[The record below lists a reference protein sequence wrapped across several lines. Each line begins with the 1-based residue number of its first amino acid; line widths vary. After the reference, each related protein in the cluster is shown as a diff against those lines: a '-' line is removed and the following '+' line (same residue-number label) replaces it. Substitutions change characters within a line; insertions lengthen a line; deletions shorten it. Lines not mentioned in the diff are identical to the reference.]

1 MYRKAVFLMMAAFAL
16 ALVVAVPAWAMGP
29 SHGGHRH
36 HAQKVLFVQTNQ
48 PGGNKIAVYDR
59 HWDGTLSF
67 RATYATGGNGGVAA
81 GAPSDPLASQGSL
94 VTAEDGRVLLAVN
107 AGSDTVSLLAVRG
120 DHLKLREVIS
130 SGGSFPASIAVHG
143 RLVYVMNAGGAGRLQ
158 GYWLSG
164 DRLYAIGGSGRS
176 LGLANATPPNFLTS
190 PGQVGFSPDGSRL
203 IVTTKASGSTID
215 VWRVRYNGRLSDD
228 PVKTTSTSPVPFAF
242 TFDRQ
247 GRLLSIEAAMGQ
259 LSTYSLKHDDTLA
272 GIGTTTPNGQA
283 ALCWIAFARGFYYGT
298 NTGSSTISSFRVAH
312 DGTPTLVAAVAAT
325 TDAGPTD
332 MAVSADQRS
341 LYVQGGAAGSVD
353 VFRVAADG
361 SLTRIQTVTGLPKLI
376 EGIAAI
382 R

>member
-1 MYRKAVFLMMAAFAL
+1 MLRKTLFLVTAAFAL
-16 ALVVAVPAWAMGP
+16 ALVVAAPAWAGGT
-29 SHGGHRH
+29 SHAGHRYGH
-36 HAQKVLFVQTNQ
+36 KVLFVQTNQ
-48 PGGNKIAVYDR
+48 TSGNKIAVYDR
-59 HWDGTLSF
+59 RWDGTLSF
-67 RATYATGGNGGVAA
+67 KATYATGGNGGVAA

-94 VTAEDGRVLLAVN
+94 VTAEQGRILLAVN
-107 AGSDTVSLLAVRG
+107 AGSDTVSVFAVRG
-120 DHLKLREVIS
+120 DHLNLREVIS
-130 SGGSFPASIAVHG
+130 SGGSFPASLAVRG
-143 RLVYVMNAGGAGRLQ
+143 DLVYVMNAGGAGELQ

-190 PGQVGFSPDGSRL
+190 PGQVGFSADGSRL

-228 PVKTTSTSPVPFAF
+228 PVKNTSTSPVPFAF

-247 GRLLSIEAAMGQ
+247 GRLLSTEAAMGQ
-259 LSTYSLKHDDTLA
+259 LSTYSLNHDDTLA
-272 GIGTTTPNGQA
+272 AVGTTTPNGQA

-298 NTGSSTISSFRVAH
+298 NTGSNTISSFRVAP

-332 MAVSADQRS
+332 MAVSADQRY

-353 VFRVAADG
+353 VFRVGWNG
-361 SLTRIQTVTGLPKLI
+361 SLTRIETVTGLPALN
-376 EGIAAI
+376 EGIVAI
-382 R
+382 G

>member
-1 MYRKAVFLMMAAFAL
+1 M
-16 ALVVAVPAWAMGP
+16 
-29 SHGGHRH
+29 
-36 HAQKVLFVQTNQ
+36 
-48 PGGNKIAVYDR
+48 
-59 HWDGTLSF
+59 
-67 RATYATGGNGGVAA
+67 AA

-94 VTAEDGRVLLAVN
+94 VTAEHGRILLAVN
-107 AGSDTVSLLAVRG
+107 AGSDTVSLFTVRG
-120 DHLKLREVIS
+120 DHLTLRRVIS
-130 SGGSFPASIAVHG
+130 SGGSFPASIAVRG
-143 RLVYVMNAGGAGRLQ
+143 DLVYVMNAGGAGELR

-164 DRLYAIGGSGRS
+164 DRLYPIGNSGRS

-203 IVTTKASGSTID
+203 VVTTKASGSTID

-259 LSTYSLKHDDTLA
+259 LSTYSLKHDETLV
-272 GIGTTTPNGQA
+272 GIGTTTSNGQT

-298 NTGSSTISSFRVAH
+298 NTGSNTISSFRVAH

-332 MAVSADQRS
+332 MAVSADQRY

-353 VFRVAADG
+353 VFRVGSNGSRRRSRPSRACRRSSRGSRRATERSPTRTRSPSWRSGLQAGPPQAD
-361 SLTRIQTVTGLPKLI
+361 RAWTGGRRTLEDAQRQPPTPSR
-376 EGIAAI
+376 GVGQP
-382 R
+382 RGG

>member
-1 MYRKAVFLMMAAFAL
+1 MYRKTVFLVMAAFAL

-29 SHGGHRH
+29 SHGGHH
-36 HAQKVLFVQTNQ
+36 YAQKVLFVQTNQ
-48 PGGNKIAVYDR
+48 TSGNKIAVYDR
-59 HWDGTLSF
+59 HWDGKLSF
-67 RATYATGGNGGVAA
+67 KATYATGGKGGVAA

-94 VTAEDGRVLLAVN
+94 VTAEHGRILLAVN
-107 AGSDTVSLLAVRG
+107 AGSDTVSLFAVRG
-120 DHLKLREVIS
+120 DHLTLRRVIS
-130 SGGSFPASIAVHG
+130 SGGSFPASIAVRG
-143 RLVYVMNAGGAGRLQ
+143 DLVYVMNAGGAGELR

-164 DRLYAIGGSGRS
+164 DRLYPIGNSGRS

-203 IVTTKASGSTID
+203 VVTTKASGSTID
-215 VWRVRYNGRLSDD
+215 VWRVRYNGRLSGD

-259 LSTYSLKHDDTLA
+259 LSTYSLKHDETLV
-272 GIGTTTPNGQA
+272 GIGTTTSNGQT

-298 NTGSSTISSFRVAH
+298 NTGSNTISSFRVAH

-332 MAVSADQRS
+332 MAVSADQRY

-353 VFRVAADG
+353 VFRVGSNG
-361 SLTRIQTVTGLPKLI
+361 SLTQIETVTGLPTLI
-376 EGIAAI
+376 EGIAASN
-382 R
+382 